1 MAKKKSITVY
11 LSWFPGSPIPGISK
25 KTQRVLAEALEALEV
40 KQRLEVQSIR

>member
-1 MAKKKSITVY
+1 MAKKKSIILTV
-11 LSWFPGSPIPGISK
+11 SWFPGYPIPGISK

>member
-1 MAKKKSITVY
+1 MAKKKSIIY
-11 LSWFPGSPIPGISK
+11 LSWFPGYPIPGISK